1 MSLNYFGL
9 FEDWEIAVARKII
22 NSFLEAENLN
32 KEGVEDLLQ
41 ECLTHW
47 FFNRNQYTGKNEA
60 SQKTFMAKVVRNKL
74 IQIIRENSA
83 NKRKSIHISVSLN
96 ETVGDEDSPT
106 LMDVIPDEQEPKSD
120 LKADLTKVLQKLTPQ
135 QKQLCQL
142 IGEEGLSV
150 KEAGI
155 RLNRHRSTLYDDIR
169 RIKEIFNEEGLSD
182 YLD

>member
-9 FEDWEIAVARKII
+9 FEDWEIAVARNVI
-22 NSFLEAENLN
+22 NSFLGQLE

-47 FFNRNQYTGKNEA
+47 FFHRNQYTGKNEA
-60 SQKTFMAKVVRNKL
+60 SQKTFMAKVVKNKL
-74 IQIIRENSA
+74 IQIIRKNNA
-83 NKRKSIHISVSLN
+83 NKRKSVTVSLN
-96 ETVGDEDSPT
+96 EPVGDENDSPT
-106 LMDVIPDEQEPKSD
+106 LMDVIPDEQDQKSD
-120 LKADLTKVLQKLTPQ
+120 LKVDLIKALQKLTPQ

-142 IGEEGLSV
+142 IAEQGLSV

-169 RIKEIFNEEGLSD
+169 RIKEIFKEEGLLD